1 MLTAVWGSQAIRR
14 LLGARGSILACHRD
28 CSARCYATGKSISNR
43 RRLHPS
49 GIHSLA
55 ISHISP
61 RPSVIELL
69 QHRLFSGKAPNG
81 FGKFTRRDDT
91 SDADADKG
99 SPENAKSD
107 PASKNQKERSG
118 SAESQDP
125 NNPNND
131 EKRTLLGR
139 LMEPY
144 PLIFLSVGA
153 VLLLDVLDSGGL
165 RNEITMQEFMAK
177 YLVRGHVNRI
187 QIVNKDFC
195 RCWLNTSP
203 DHSMPSVVSFRV
215 GSPDAFEQ
223 KLDDIQASMGLHPQD
238 YIGVQYVNEV
248 NFLGELKRSIPFL
261 VVVLLLGIGLR
272 KLTSR
277 STGGMERFFRMG
289 KMNLVDAKDVKVEVR
304 FKDVA
309 GMHEAKREISEFV
322 DFLKNPKAYEHYGA
336 KIPKG
341 ALLCGAPGTGKTL
354 LAKAVAGEAN
364 VPFYSISGSDFI
376 EVFVGVG
383 PSRVRDLFEKARKNA
398 PAIVFIDEIDAV
410 GKKRAKGGFSA
421 GANDERENTLNQ
433 ILVEMDGFKPS
444 SGVIVLAGTN
454 RADILDPALVRPGRF
469 DRTITINRPDLDERF
484 EIFKVHLSPLKL
496 SSLLDVDDLARRLAA
511 LTPNFVGA
519 EIANVANEAAIQ
531 AVRRKST
538 DGVALVDFDAAI
550 ERVMAGLRRSNALL
564 SPSQKMAVAYH
575 EVGHALVGWWL
586 EHADP
591 VLKVS
596 IVPRSSGALGF
607 SQQLPDEAML
617 FSREALLDKIAVI
630 LGGRAAEDIFIG
642 RITTGATDDLN
653 KVTRMCYAFVSQ
665 WGMNP
670 AVGLVSYQRDAA
682 DETEFYRTYSETTA
696 QLIDREVRSMIEGQ
710 YARVKALLSEK
721 ADLVHKLSQMLYQ
734 RETISYHDIASC
746 VGEREFPVQEKL
758 RPYVLSG
765 LEWKSDA
772 PKLPDCGSAAATV
785 DPVAPAEA
793 KDASDSTS
801 KPDA

>member
-1 MLTAVWGSQAIRR
+1 MTILSRQALRRVFGASGHRFLRNNGIGTVRVLPEHHHLGSSLPRQYGTTVVLDLSAIQPKSKRFVT
-14 LLGARGSILACHRD
+14 SYQVLA
-28 CSARCYATGKSISNR
+28 AKPPT
-43 RRLHPS
+43 
-49 GIHSLA
+49 
-55 ISHISP
+55 
-61 RPSVIELL
+61 
-69 QHRLFSGKAPNG
+69 G
-81 FGKFTRRDDT
+81 FGKFTRKDDAT
-91 SDADADKG
+91 EDTNNKETPAASDDKNPSEKG
-99 SPENAKSD
+99 KDNTNETKD
-107 PASKNQKERSG
+107 QKNDDDRKG
-118 SAESQDP
+118 F
-125 NNPNND
+125 
-131 EKRTLLGR
+131 GR

-144 PLIFLSVGA
+144 TLIIIGIGSM
-153 VLLLDVLDSGGL
+153 LLLDVLDSGGL
-165 RNEITMQEFMAK
+165 RNEITLQEFIGK
-177 YLVRGHVNRI
+177 YLMKGLVERI
-187 QIVNKDFC
+187 QIVNKEFC
-195 RCWLNTSP
+195 RCSLVTGV
-203 DHSMPSVVSFRV
+203 DHTMPRVVSFRI
-215 GSPDAFEQ
+215 GSLEAFEQ
-223 KLDDIQASMGLHPQD
+223 KLDDIQASMGIHPQD
-238 YIGVQYVNEV
+238 YIGIHYVNEV
-248 NFLGELKRSIPFL
+248 NVLGELKHYIPFM
-261 VVVLLLGIGLR
+261 VVMMLLGLGLR
-272 KLTSR
+272 KLTVR
-277 STGGMERFFRMG
+277 STGGMDRFFRMG
-289 KMNLVDAKDVKVEVR
+289 KMNIVDAKDVKVDVK

-309 GMHEAKREISEFV
+309 GMHEAKKEISEFV

-433 ILVEMDGFKPS
+433 ILVEMDGFKSS

-469 DRTITINRPDLDERF
+469 DRTITINKPDLDERF
-484 EIFKVHLSPLKL
+484 EIFKVHLSPIKL
-496 SSLLDVDDLARRLAA
+496 NKNLDMDDVARRLAA
-511 LTPNFVGA
+511 LTPSFVGA
-519 EIANVANEAAIQ
+519 EIANVSNEAAIQ

-538 DGVALVDFDAAI
+538 DGVSLADFDAAI

-564 SPSQKMAVAYH
+564 SPAQKLAVAYH
-575 EVGHALVGWWL
+575 EVGHALIGWWL

-596 IVPRSSGALGF
+596 IIPRSSGALGF

-617 FSREALLDKIAVI
+617 FSREALLDKVAVM

-670 AVGLVSYQRDAA
+670 ALGLVSYQRGSG
-682 DETEFYRTYSETTA
+682 DEPEFYRTYSENTA
-696 QLIDREVRSMIEGQ
+696 QLIDTEVRTMIESQ
-710 YARVKALLSEK
+710 YARVKSMLREK
-721 ADLVHKLSQMLYQ
+721 AELVHKLSKLLYQ
-734 RETISYHDIASC
+734 RETITYHDIASC
-746 VGEREFPVQEKL
+746 IGEREFPVEEKL

-765 LEWKSDA
+765 IEGRVEPIKLPETTGEAINEIKGTEKSD
-772 PKLPDCGSAAATV
+772 DNTQETNSEV
-785 DPVAPAEA
+785 
-793 KDASDSTS
+793 S
-801 KPDA
+801 K

>member
-1 MLTAVWGSQAIRR
+1 MMMPVLGRQAVRR
-14 LLGARGSILACHRD
+14 IFGAYGHRFLREHGI
-28 CSARCYATGKSISNR
+28 CTVRVAARERALFSKVLR
-43 RRLHPS
+43 RSDTNIIVGAQTITRSHKRM
-49 GIHSLA
+49 IWNTHSLA
-55 ISHISP
+55 VKP
-61 RPSVIELL
+61 P
-69 QHRLFSGKAPNG
+69 AG
-81 FGKFTRRDDT
+81 FGKFARKDDGSET
-91 SDADADKG
+91 KESHDDADRNTG
-99 SPENAKSD
+99 SKKTKDND
-107 PASKNQKERSG
+107 NG
-118 SAESQDP
+118 SESQDGKEP
-125 NNPNND
+125 KND
-131 EKRTLLGR
+131 DDRKGFGR

-144 PLIFLSVGA
+144 TLVLMGIGT

-165 RNEITMQEFMAK
+165 RNEITLQEFMGK
-177 YLVRGHVNRI
+177 YLMRGLVERI
-187 QIVNKDFC
+187 QIVNKEFC
-195 RCWLNTSP
+195 RCSLVTGV
-203 DHSMPSVVSFRV
+203 DHTLPRIVSFRI
-215 GSPDAFEQ
+215 GSLESFEH
-223 KLDDIQASMGLHPQD
+223 KLDDIQASMGIHPQD

-248 NFLGELKRSIPFL
+248 NVIGELKRYIPFM
-261 VVVLLLGIGLR
+261 VLMMLLGMGLR
-272 KLTSR
+272 KLTVR
-277 STGGMERFFRMG
+277 STGGMDRFFRMG
-289 KMNLVDAKDVKVEVR
+289 KMNVVDAKDVKVDVK

-309 GMHEAKREISEFV
+309 GMHEAKKEISEFV

-354 LAKAVAGEAN
+354 LAKAVAGEAS

-433 ILVEMDGFKPS
+433 ILVEMDGFKSS

-484 EIFKVHLSPLKL
+484 EIFKVHLAPLKL
-496 SSLLDVDDLARRLAA
+496 NKSLDVDDVARRLAA

-519 EIANVANEAAIQ
+519 EIANVSNEAAIQ

-538 DGVALVDFDAAI
+538 DGVSLVDFDAAI

-564 SPSQKMAVAYH
+564 SPAQKLAVAYH
-575 EVGHALVGWWL
+575 EVGHALIGWWL

-596 IVPRSSGALGF
+596 IIPRSSGALGF

-617 FSREALLDKIAVI
+617 FSREALLDKVAVM
-630 LGGRAAEDIFIG
+630 LGGRAAEDIFVG

-670 AVGLVSYQRDAA
+670 AVGLVSYQRDSG
-682 DETEFYRTYSETTA
+682 DEPDFYRTYSETTA
-696 QLIDREVRSMIEGQ
+696 QLIDNEVRTMIESQ
-710 YARVKALLSEK
+710 YDRVKNMLREK
-721 ADLVHKLSQMLYQ
+721 AELVHKLSKLLYQ
-734 RETISYHDIASC
+734 RETITYHDIASC

-765 LEWKSDA
+765 LEGNRERL
-772 PKLPDCGSAAATV
+772 KLTESGDGKTTEDHSEAETAT
-785 DPVAPAEA
+785 
-793 KDASDSTS
+793 TS
-801 KPDA
+801 SS